1 MAIGSTF
8 AKNRET
14 RNAIAGPSTQRER
27 DRIEAGRQFMAEDK
41 LFTDFP
47 SRTAYDQALYERTQG
62 IAAGRSE
69 AAQAAQASPVNNALT
84 ESPNLRFP
92 MTQGGQLG
100 ISQESISEKAEAEKM
115 RLGGLQP
122 FGITAQPTSFE
133 SAGVKKESG
142 GVIQTPYGIMS
153 TSAPVGQKEFE
164 GRMAQVGPDRS
175 ESYAMTPFGGG
186 FERQFSGADDRQ
198 VALARASEG
207 GLLIGQRLQE
217 QGRNRYYAFREESER
232 GRAQEALSTERGR
245 SPDKARGAQALIQ
258 AERFRQAQ
266 QGRSPMSR
274 SPLVFGASAPQ
285 PAASFSA
292 SPSMGGPSTMG
303 GGGSPFS
310 FTPFS
315 QRMENQT
322 NSSLMGFSSE
332 VGKPLNVP
340 KSKILRPDRLP
351 FGMRPFGG

>member
-1 MAIGSTF
+1 MAIGNTF
-8 AKNRET
+8 DQNRKI
-14 RNAIAGPSTQRER
+14 RNAAAGPANQREK
-27 DRIEAGRQFMAEDK
+27 DMIEARGQFRSEDK
-41 LFTDFP
+41 LSVDFP
-47 SRTAYDQALYERTQG
+47 NRAAYDQAVYDRAQG

-69 AAQAAQASPVNNALT
+69 TSKTGPANNALT
-84 ESPNLRFP
+84 ESPSLRFP

-115 RLGGLQP
+115 RLGGLQS
-122 FGITAQPTSFE
+122 FGLTAQPTSFE

-164 GRMAQVGPDRS
+164 GRMAQVGSDRS
-175 ESYAMTPFGGG
+175 ESYAMKPFGGG

-198 VALARASEG
+198 VSLARASEA

-217 QGRNRYYAFREESER
+217 QGRNRYYSFREESER

-245 SPDKARGAQALIQ
+245 SPDKSRGAQALIQ

-266 QGRSPMSR
+266 LGRSPMSR
-274 SPLVFGASAPQ
+274 SPLVFGAGAPQ
-285 PAASFSA
+285 PAASFSTG
-292 SPSMGGPSTMG
+292 PSMGGPSTMG

-310 FTPFS
+310 FTPFF
-315 QRMENQT
+315 QNMENQA
-322 NSSLMGFSSE
+322 SSPLMGFSSE
-332 VGKPLNVP
+332 VGKPRNFP
-340 KSKILRPDRLP
+340 KSKNLRPDRLP
-351 FGMRPFGG
+351 FRMRPFGS

>member
-41 LFTDFP
+41 LFADFP

-69 AAQAAQASPVNNALT
+69 AAQAAQATPVNSALT

-122 FGITAQPTSFE
+122 FGITAQPTNFE

-315 QRMENQT
+315 QRMENQA

-340 KSKILRPDRLP
+340 KSKSLRPYRLP
-351 FGMRPFGG
+351 FGMRPFGS